1 MKQYYCRAAEK
12 SQHMRTKTCCQD
24 LIWDSVEHV
33 ENILQKYSWNLTA
46 DHIWR
51 KYRFN
56 GEMEA

>member
-33 ENILQKYSWNLTA
+33 ENILQKYS
-46 DHIWR
+46 
-51 KYRFN
+51 
-56 GEMEA
+56 